1 MAGSINQTQVQWS
14 AADSISLN
22 SNSVVDSDAV
32 AVNAEDDSGSVQ
44 ISCDNSG
51 TPASGDVIDIYV
63 KWSCGDV
70 LGDSGDDF
78 DTSEHAE
85 WLCRLD
91 TYATNTPGE
100 DPARKTVPLRVRGKK
115 AFKLAAQAAQGASR
129 AITMRARYVGT
140 RGQ

>member
-14 AADSISLN
+14 AADSISL
-22 SNSVVDSDAV
+22 SNNTGTDSDAV
-32 AVNAEDDSGSVQ
+32 AINVEDDSGSVQ
-44 ISCDNSG
+44 VSADNAG
-51 TPASGDVIDIYV
+51 TPASGDVVDIYV
-63 KWSCGDV
+63 KWSNGDV

-115 AFKLAAQAAQGASR
+115 AFKIFAIAAQGASR
-129 AITMRARYVGT
+129 AITFRARYVGT

>member
-14 AADSISLN
+14 AADSVSL
-22 SNSVVDSDAV
+22 STNSVFDSDAV
-32 AVNAEDDSGSVQ
+32 AINIEDDSASVQ

-51 TPASGDVIDIYV
+51 TPGSGDVVDIYV
-63 KWSCGDV
+63 KWSNGDV
-70 LGDSGDDF
+70 LGDSSDDF

-115 AFKLAAQAAQGASR
+115 GFKIAAQAAQGATR
-129 AITMRARYVGT
+129 AITLRVRYVGT